1 MSALPYG
8 LESDS
13 EGIQLNEVFFALGS
27 ISCKTGEQAGGLLRL
42 IELLTHKRRPKAFES
57 RPRRRAGDRAADLS
71 TQGDTYSSTRVR
83 DPTPISSSRAD
94 MTCSSP
100 LAAG

>member
-27 ISCKTGEQAGGLLRL
+27 ISCK
-42 IELLTHKRRPKAFES
+42 KVSKP
-57 RPRRRAGDRAADLS
+57 AAYCDLS
-71 TQGDTYSSTRVR
+71 SCLYISGSYRGSMRV
-83 DPTPISSSRAD
+83 
-94 MTCSSP
+94 
-100 LAAG
+100 G

>member
-42 IELLTHKRRPKAFES
+42 IELLTHKRLISRVDASRIVRLLSDES
-57 RPRRRAGDRAADLS
+57 PEAQRR
-71 TQGDTYSSTRVR
+71 
-83 DPTPISSSRAD
+83 
-94 MTCSSP
+94 
-100 LAAG
+100 

>member
-42 IELLTHKRRPKAFES
+42 IELLTHKRLISWVDASRIVRLLSDESPEAQRRVIARCVFQRKAK
-57 RPRRRAGDRAADLS
+57 
-71 TQGDTYSSTRVR
+71 
-83 DPTPISSSRAD
+83 PIRLPVSAIRHR
-94 MTCSSP
+94 
-100 LAAG
+100 